1 MKLSEN
7 SIRSSIQEMIL
18 DQHALGKAPR
28 DSKRLLEYIAG
39 EYHGKAKSEM
49 WGFSRK
55 QFAKSESWLVG
66 DIDAGTVTIGG
77 EEMSCHAAM
86 TKGYERSPASHMRG
100 KSIDISNTGNIK
112 DMLLQ
117 LREKGASISK
127 LGILDETRVSPAD
140 ITYGG
145 ATGKKRSQGAHWH
158 LTLKSSTAG
167 LLNASFYTGIMN
179 VACQLI
185 QAKFCKNASPCPG
198 KTKTPSHPISGYS
211 GMIIDRQF
219 LPELIKGLNQVKDWP
234 SPETSMEELLL
245 AIGALVVTE
254 NSFTPITITDGDRSA
269 SEQAALVM
277 KNWGTVRDEHGVPEA
292 KKYLVSTYCG
302 GTESGCKIANIPI
315 NDLHSAFQGI
325 PVVVD

>member
-39 EYHGKAKSEM
+39 EYQGKAKSEM

-86 TKGYERSPASHMRG
+86 TKGYERSPASHIRG

-117 LREKGASISK
+117 LREKGSSISK
-127 LGILDETRVSPAD
+127 LASPP
-140 ITYGG
+140 IRRSPPSMWSLKRRR
-145 ATGKKRSQGAHWH
+145 KKRRKPSCP
-158 LTLKSSTAG
+158 LPY
-167 LLNASFYTGIMN
+167 LLNPLPKQGR
-179 VACQLI
+179 V
-185 QAKFCKNASPCPG
+185 NARSRHGRPRLR
-198 KTKTPSHPISGYS
+198 
-211 GMIIDRQF
+211 DQ
-219 LPELIKGLNQVKDWP
+219 PE
-234 SPETSMEELLL
+234 
-245 AIGALVVTE
+245 
-254 NSFTPITITDGDRSA
+254 
-269 SEQAALVM
+269 
-277 KNWGTVRDEHGVPEA
+277 
-292 KKYLVSTYCG
+292 
-302 GTESGCKIANIPI
+302 
-315 NDLHSAFQGI
+315 
-325 PVVVD
+325 